1 MFEFGEM
8 QRELLARARWWT
20 KPTTWR
26 LDDPDLR
33 RARAAPFDYTAG
45 VLDDLE
51 PGGLYILR
59 GPRRVGKT
67 VEVKKAIER
76 LVAQGTNPRLVL
88 HLAADRL
95 VARDL
100 RTAVKAAADLTPS
113 ARRTWFID
121 EITAIREGWPAEI
134 KWLRDNDARFAE
146 DTVVLTGSSAADLG
160 ESVKALAGR
169 RGDAAEPDRVL
180 LPMSFRAFVRAVV
193 DEPPPD
199 DAVPPTALEDLQPPV
214 LAEAALAMAPWLDTL
229 TAAWGAYISVGGF
242 PTAVSCHVGG
252 ESDEGF
258 RRDLLDV
265 VHGEA
270 LRGARWSK
278 AQTDAFVRRLAQGV
292 GSPTN
297 RADIA
302 NHIGG
307 SAGLVG
313 RRIDALRDG
322 FVAWPCF
329 REANLR
335 PKLRAQEKVYLVD
348 PVFARLT
355 RRPEQLNAGL
365 LSEQQLGTALLRS
378 FACDRPG
385 GLLDFDSV
393 LHHRTPTRKEIDFVG
408 PSFGGAAIESKYV
421 SGRRWRR
428 AIPTLKASRWRGVV
442 ATKDVLDLADPDLA
456 ALPTGLLAWLIGG

>member
-1 MFEFGEM
+1 MVEFGEM
-8 QRELLARARWWT
+8 QRELARTPWWT
-20 KPTTWR
+20 KPTTWP
-26 LDDPDLR
+26 LYDLDLR
-33 RARAAPFDYTAG
+33 RARAAPFDYTAR

-76 LVAQGTNPRLVL
+76 LVAQGANPRLVL

-95 VARDL
+95 MARDL
-100 RTAVKAAADLTPS
+100 RTAVEAAADLTPS

-121 EITAIREGWPAEI
+121 EITAIRDGWPAEI

-193 DEPPPD
+193 NEPPPD
-199 DAVPPTALEDLQPPV
+199 DIVPPTALQDLQPPA
-214 LAEAALAMAPWLDTL
+214 LADVALAMAPWLDTL
-229 TAAWGAYISVGGF
+229 TTAWGAYISVGGF
-242 PTAVSCHVGG
+242 PTAVSCHVGK

-278 AQTDAFVRRLAQGV
+278 AETDAFVRRLAKGV

-302 NHIGG
+302 DHIGG
-307 SAGLVG
+307 SANLVR

-348 PVFARLT
+348 PVFVRLT
-355 RRPEQLNAGL
+355 RGPKQLNAGL

-378 FACDRPG
+378 FARDRPG

-408 PSFGGAAIESKYV
+408 PLFGGAAIESKY
-421 SGRRWRR
+421 GRRWRR
-428 AIPTLKASRWRGVV
+428 AIQTLKASRWRGVV
-442 ATKDVLDLADPDLA
+442 ATKDVLDLADPDVA

>member
-1 MFEFGEM
+1 MMEFGEM
-8 QRELLARARWWT
+8 QRELARAPWWT

-33 RARAAPFDYTAG
+33 QARAAPFDYTAG

-76 LVAQGTNPRLVL
+76 IVTQGADPRRVL

-100 RTAVKAAADLTPS
+100 RTAVEAAADLTPPG
-113 ARRTWFID
+113 RRTWFID
-121 EITAIREGWPAEI
+121 EITAIRDGWPAEI

-199 DAVPPTALEDLQPPV
+199 DTVPPTALEDLQPPV
-214 LAEAALAMAPWLDTL
+214 LAEAAREMAPWLDTL
-229 TAAWGAYISVGGF
+229 TTVWDAYISVGGF
-242 PTAVSCHVGG
+242 PTAVSCHVRR

-278 AQTDAFVRRLAQGV
+278 AETDAFVRRLAKGV

-297 RADIA
+297 RTDIA
-302 NHIGG
+302 DHIGG
-307 SAGLVG
+307 SANLVR
-313 RRIDALRDG
+313 RRIDALHDG

-329 REANLR
+329 REAGLR

-348 PVFARLT
+348 PVFVRLT
-355 RRPEQLNAGL
+355 RRPEQLHAGL
-365 LSEQQLGTALLRS
+365 LSEQQLGTALIRS
-378 FACDRPG
+378 FARKRPG
-385 GLLDFDSV
+385 ALLDFDAV

-442 ATKDVLDLADPDLA
+442 ATKDVLELGDPDVVA
-456 ALPTGLLAWLIGG
+456 VPTGILAWLIGG

>member
-1 MFEFGEM
+1 MHPEIG
-8 QRELLARARWWT
+8 RLDSWIG
-20 KPTTWR
+20 PTWR

-33 RARAAPFDYTAG
+33 RARAAPFDYTASA
-45 VLDDLE
+45 LDDLE

-76 LVAQGTNPRLVL
+76 LVGQRTDPRLVL

-100 RTAVKAAADLTPS
+100 RTAVEAVADLTPPG
-113 ARRTWFID
+113 RRTWFID
-121 EITAIREGWPAEI
+121 EITAIRDGWPAEI

-146 DTVVLTGSSAADLG
+146 DTVVLTGSSAADLS

-169 RGDAAEPDRVL
+169 RGDIAEPDRVL

-199 DAVPPTALEDLQPPV
+199 DAVPPMALQDLQPPV
-214 LAEAALAMAPWLDTL
+214 LAEAAHAMAPWLDTL

-242 PTAVSCHVGG
+242 PTAVSCHVGR

-278 AQTDAFVRRLAQGV
+278 AETDAFVRRLAQGV
-292 GSPTN
+292 GSPMN
-297 RADIA
+297 RSDIA

-313 RRIDALRDG
+313 RRIDALRNG

-329 REANLR
+329 READLR

-365 LSEQQLGTALLRS
+365 LSEQQMGTALLRS
-378 FACDRPG
+378 FARDWPG
-385 GLLDFDSV
+385 GLLDYDAV

-421 SGRRWRR
+421 SGKRWRR
-428 AIPTLKASRWRGVV
+428 AIPTLKASRWRGIV
-442 ATKDVLDLADPDLA
+442 ATKDVLDLADPDVA
-456 ALPTGLLAWLIGG
+456 AVPTGILAWLIGG

>member
-1 MFEFGEM
+1 MMEFGEM
-8 QRELLARARWWT
+8 QRELARAPWWT

-26 LDDPDLR
+26 LDDTDLR
-33 RARAAPFDYTAG
+33 QARAAPFDYTAG

-76 LVAQGTNPRLVL
+76 LVARGADPRLVL

-100 RTAVKAAADLTPS
+100 RTAVEAAADLTPPG
-113 ARRTWFID
+113 RRTWFID
-121 EITAIREGWPAEI
+121 EITAIRDGWPAEI
-134 KWLRDNDARFAE
+134 KWLRDNDARFAA

-169 RGDAAEPDRVL
+169 RGEAAEPDRVL

-199 DAVPPTALEDLQPPV
+199 DTVTPTALEDLQPPV
-214 LAEAALAMAPWLDTL
+214 LAEAARAMAPWLDTL
-229 TAAWGAYISVGGF
+229 TTAWDTYISVGGF
-242 PTAVSCHVGG
+242 PTAVSCHVGK

-278 AQTDAFVRRLAQGV
+278 AETDAFVRRLAKGV

-297 RADIA
+297 RTDIA
-302 NHIGG
+302 DHIGG
-307 SAGLVG
+307 SANLVQ

-329 REANLR
+329 REVGLR

-348 PVFARLT
+348 PVFVRLT
-355 RRPEQLNAGL
+355 RRPEQLHAGL

-378 FACDRPG
+378 FARERPG
-385 GLLDFDSV
+385 ALLDFDAV
-393 LHHRTPTRKEIDFVG
+393 LHHRTRTRKEIDFVG

-428 AIPTLKASRWRGVV
+428 AIPTLRASRWRGVV
-442 ATKDVLDLADPDLA
+442 ATKDVLDLADPDVVA
-456 ALPTGLLAWLIGG
+456 VPTGILAWLIGG